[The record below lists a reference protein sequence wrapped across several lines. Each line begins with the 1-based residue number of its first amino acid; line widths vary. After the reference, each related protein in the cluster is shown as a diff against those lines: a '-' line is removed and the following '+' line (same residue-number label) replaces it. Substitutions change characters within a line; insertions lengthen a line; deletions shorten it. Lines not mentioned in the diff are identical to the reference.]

1 MFGDGAERVRAF
13 ADWYY
18 AWGRPF
24 DLLWR
29 GAGSVASRVG
39 RPGMETLGEAVGRD
53 TSDYLMAQ
61 FTAQVLRPELRDPP
75 LREGIRRA
83 LVGAHDRYLAA
94 VRQQDFRFQLFLAR
108 RTTHLEAPAD
118 GGLKVAFDWD
128 AQRWKAP
135 TYLMEDRA
143 FDGVRTLVTLG
154 AGGTLG
160 AAALGPAVDGLLAAS
175 LGRVAVRAAAGVA
188 TEVEAGTA
196 GGAAGSWLPGAGTAL
211 GAAGGAA
218 VALGVDYAWGRLRER
233 SGRGELEARGDEA
246 LAAVRDALAGEG
258 RHGAAPRGRGLVR
271 RRPGRRSG
279 PASERRCWLSEMSPA
294 PVLATADG
302 APELIFSTPSG
313 TVCLGWYPLRMETKL
328 MVRTLLRPVGPG
340 PDARGLRR
348 EHPRPRPQRCRH
360 RRRRRRRVQRGYRR
374 QHDDRGRPRRAAGAA
389 AGVLT
394 NSDQIDL
401 GKPIWKR

>member
-1 MFGDGAERVRAF
+1 MLYGSLWIGTGYVRSWQRQADYARAVHPDGSEVAVEAVRQFPDDAVAVDYRDAAGERRQAVASGREAAAFLDESRQALDTAHAETEARLDEDLAAAFGAVFGDGAERVGAF

-94 VRQQDFRFQLFLAR
+94 VRQQDLRFQLFLAR

-246 LAAVRDALAGEG
+246 LAAVRDAWQAKADTELRRAVEVWFADARAALGAGE
-258 RHGAAPRGRGLVR
+258 
-271 RRPGRRSG
+271 
-279 PASERRCWLSEMSPA
+279 
-294 PVLATADG
+294 
-302 APELIFSTPSG
+302 
-313 TVCLGWYPLRMETKL
+313 
-328 MVRTLLRPVGPG
+328 
-340 PDARGLRR
+340 
-348 EHPRPRPQRCRH
+348 
-360 RRRRRRRVQRGYRR
+360 
-374 QHDDRGRPRRAAGAA
+374 
-389 AGVLT
+389 
-394 NSDQIDL
+394 
-401 GKPIWKR
+401 